1 VSFRIVVDERERNSR
16 VPKFLIEDGA
26 QIDFARLSVGDYI
39 IAPEIAIERKT
50 IHDLINSIYDGRLF
64 IQCSNLTQFYSKPI
78 LIIEGNILNLQL
90 ENSTESKINDDE
102 IEISFEKILQIYDA
116 LATIALIFR
125 IPVIH
130 SPSANYTSK
139 FLIILL
145 NKAIKSGITINGP
158 LIKRIKKG
166 NHMQLQQLSILSSLP
181 GVGDK
186 LAIKLLKKFKTP
198 TKAMNA
204 SISEL
209 ALIPGFGKVRAEK
222 VKKILNYE
230 FNQDITKNQQGTL
243 NFE

>member
-1 VSFRIVVDERERNSR
+1 MSFRIVVDERERNSK

-39 IAPEIAIERKT
+39 ISPEIAIERKT
-50 IHDLINSIYDGRLF
+50 ISDLINSIYDGRLF
-64 IQCSNLTQFYSKPI
+64 IQCSDLIQFYSKPV
-78 LIIEGNILNLQL
+78 LLIEGNILNLQF
-90 ENSTESKINDDE
+90 ENFTEKQNDE
-102 IEISFEKILQIYDA
+102 IEITVEKILQIYDA
-116 LATIALIFR
+116 LATVALIFR
-125 IPVIH
+125 IPIIH

-166 NHMQLQQLSILSSLP
+166 NHIQLQQLSILSSLP

-186 LAIKLLKKFKTP
+186 LAIKLLKKFGTP
-198 TKAMNA
+198 SRAINA

-209 ALIPGFGKVRAEK
+209 SLIPGFGKARAEK
-222 VKKILNYE
+222 VKKILNS
-230 FNQDITKNQQGTL
+230 NLNDDNTKNQQETL
-243 NFE
+243 NF

>member
-1 VSFRIVVDERERNSR
+1 MSFRIVVDERERNSK

-39 IAPEIAIERKT
+39 ISPEIAIERKT
-50 IHDLINSIYDGRLF
+50 ISDLINSIYDGRLF
-64 IQCSNLTQFYSKPI
+64 IQCSDLIQFYSKPV
-78 LIIEGNILNLQL
+78 LLIEGNILNLQF
-90 ENSTESKINDDE
+90 ENFTEKQNDE
-102 IEISFEKILQIYDA
+102 IEITVEKILQIYDA
-116 LATIALIFR
+116 LATVALIFR
-125 IPVIH
+125 IPIIH

-166 NHMQLQQLSILSSLP
+166 NHVQLQQLSILSSLP

-186 LAIKLLKKFKTP
+186 LAIKLLKKFGTP
-198 TKAMNA
+198 SRAINA

-209 ALIPGFGKVRAEK
+209 SLIPGFGKARAEK
-222 VKKILNYE
+222 VKKILNS
-230 FNQDITKNQQGTL
+230 NLNDNNPKNQQETL
-243 NFE
+243 NF

>member
-1 VSFRIVVDERERNSR
+1 
-16 VPKFLIEDGA
+16 
-26 QIDFARLSVGDYI
+26 
-39 IAPEIAIERKT
+39 
-50 IHDLINSIYDGRLF
+50 
-64 IQCSNLTQFYSKPI
+64 LTQFYSKPI

-90 ENSTESKINDDE
+90 ENSTESKINDE

>member
-50 IHDLINSIYDGRLF
+50 IRDLINSIYDGRLF

-90 ENSTESKINDDE
+90 ENSTNENQINE
-102 IEISFEKILQIYDA
+102 IEISFEKILQVYDA

-198 TKAMNA
+198 TRAMNA
-204 SISEL
+204 SVSEL
-209 ALIPGFGKVRAEK
+209 ALIPGFGKARAEK

-230 FNQDITKNQQGTL
+230 FNEGITKNQQGTL

>member
-1 VSFRIVVDERERNSR
+1 MSFRIVVDERERNSK

-39 IAPEIAIERKT
+39 ISPEIAIERKT
-50 IHDLINSIYDGRLF
+50 ISDLINSIYDGRLF
-64 IQCSNLTQFYSKPI
+64 IQCSDLIQFYSKPI
-78 LIIEGNILNLQL
+78 LLIEGNILNLQF
-90 ENSTESKINDDE
+90 ENFSEKQNDE
-102 IEISFEKILQIYDA
+102 IEITVEKILQIYDA
-116 LATIALIFR
+116 LATVALIFR
-125 IPVIH
+125 IPIIH

-166 NHMQLQQLSILSSLP
+166 NHVQLQQLSILSSLP

-186 LAIKLLKKFKTP
+186 LAIKLLKKFGTP
-198 TKAMNA
+198 SRAINA

-209 ALIPGFGKVRAEK
+209 SLIPGFGKARAEK
-222 VKKILNYE
+222 MKKILNS
-230 FNQDITKNQQGTL
+230 NLNDDNTKNQQETL
-243 NFE
+243 NF

>member
-1 VSFRIVVDERERNSR
+1 MSFRIVVDERERNSK

-39 IAPEIAIERKT
+39 ISPEIAIERKT
-50 IHDLINSIYDGRLF
+50 ISDLINSIYDGRLF
-64 IQCSNLTQFYSKPI
+64 IQCSDLIQFYSKPV
-78 LIIEGNILNLQL
+78 LLIEGNILNLQF
-90 ENSTESKINDDE
+90 ENFTEKQNDE
-102 IEISFEKILQIYDA
+102 IEITVEKILQIYDA
-116 LATIALIFR
+116 LATVALIFR
-125 IPVIH
+125 IPIIH

-166 NHMQLQQLSILSSLP
+166 NHVQLQQLSILSSLP

-186 LAIKLLKKFKTP
+186 LAIKLLKKFGTP
-198 TKAMNA
+198 SRAINA

-209 ALIPGFGKVRAEK
+209 SLIPGFGKARAEK
-222 VKKILNYE
+222 VKKILNT
-230 FNQDITKNQQGTL
+230 NLNDNNPKNQQETL
-243 NFE
+243 NF

>member
-64 IQCSNLTQFYSKPI
+64 IQCYDLTQFYSKPI
-78 LIIEGNILNLQL
+78 LIIEGNILNLQV
-90 ENSTESKINDDE
+90 ENSTENQINE
-102 IEISFEKILQIYDA
+102 IEISFEKILQVYDA

-186 LAIKLLKKFKTP
+186 LAIRLLKKFKTP
-198 TKAMNA
+198 SRAINA
-204 SISEL
+204 SVSEL
-209 ALIPGFGKVRAEK
+209 ALIPGFGKARAEK

-230 FNQDITKNQQGTL
+230 FNEDITKNQQGTL

>member
-16 VPKFLIEDGA
+16 VPKFLVEDGA

>member
-1 VSFRIVVDERERNSR
+1 MSFRIVVDERERNSR

-50 IHDLINSIYDGRLF
+50 ISDLINSIYDGRLF
-64 IQCSNLTQFYSKPI
+64 IQCSDLIQFYSKPI
-78 LIIEGNILNLQL
+78 LLIEGNILNLQF
-90 ENSTESKINDDE
+90 ENFTEKQNDE
-102 IEISFEKILQIYDA
+102 IEITVEKILQIYDA
-116 LATIALIFR
+116 LATVALIFR
-125 IPVIH
+125 IPIIH

-166 NHMQLQQLSILSSLP
+166 NHVQLQQLSILSSLP

-186 LAIKLLKKFKTP
+186 LAIKLLKKFGTP
-198 TKAMNA
+198 SRAINA

-209 ALIPGFGKVRAEK
+209 SLIPGFGKARAEK
-222 VKKILNYE
+222 VKKILNS
-230 FNQDITKNQQGTL
+230 NLNDDNTKNQQETL
-243 NFE
+243 NF

>member
-1 VSFRIVVDERERNSR
+1 MSFRIVVDERERNSK

-39 IAPEIAIERKT
+39 ISPEIAIERKT
-50 IHDLINSIYDGRLF
+50 ISDLINSIYDGRLF
-64 IQCSNLTQFYSKPI
+64 IQCSDLIQFYSKPI
-78 LIIEGNILNLQL
+78 LLIEGNILNLQF
-90 ENSTESKINDDE
+90 ENFSEKQNDE
-102 IEISFEKILQIYDA
+102 IEITVEKILQIYDA
-116 LATIALIFR
+116 LATVALIFR
-125 IPVIH
+125 IPIIH

-166 NHMQLQQLSILSSLP
+166 NHVQLQQLSILSSLP

-186 LAIKLLKKFKTP
+186 LAIKLLKKFGTP
-198 TKAMNA
+198 SRAINA

-209 ALIPGFGKVRAEK
+209 SLIPGFGKARAEK
-222 VKKILNYE
+222 VKKILNS
-230 FNQDITKNQQGTL
+230 NLNDDNTKNQQETL
-243 NFE
+243 NF

>member
-1 VSFRIVVDERERNSR
+1 MSFRIVVDERERNSR

-50 IHDLINSIYDGRLF
+50 ISDLINSIYDGRLF
-64 IQCSNLTQFYSKPI
+64 IQCSDLIQFYSKPI
-78 LIIEGNILNLQL
+78 LLIEGNILNLQF
-90 ENSTESKINDDE
+90 ENFSEKQNDE
-102 IEISFEKILQIYDA
+102 IEITVEKILQIYDA
-116 LATIALIFR
+116 LATVALIFR
-125 IPVIH
+125 IPIIH

-166 NHMQLQQLSILSSLP
+166 NHVQLQQLSILSSLP

-186 LAIKLLKKFKTP
+186 LAIKLLKKFGTP
-198 TKAMNA
+198 SRAINA

-209 ALIPGFGKVRAEK
+209 SLIPGFGKARAEK
-222 VKKILNYE
+222 VKKILNS
-230 FNQDITKNQQGTL
+230 NLNDNNPKNQQETL
-243 NFE
+243 NF

>member
-39 IAPEIAIERKT
+39 LAPEIAIERKT
-50 IHDLINSIYDGRLF
+50 INDLINSIYDGRLF
-64 IQCSNLTQFYSKPI
+64 IQCSDLIQFYSKPI
-78 LIIEGNILNLQL
+78 LLVEGNILNLQF
-90 ENSTESKINDDE
+90 ENFTEKQNDE
-102 IEISFEKILQIYDA
+102 IEITVEKILQIYDA
-116 LATIALIFR
+116 LATVALIFR
-125 IPVIH
+125 IPIIH

-166 NHMQLQQLSILSSLP
+166 NHIQLQQLSILSSLP

-186 LAIKLLKKFKTP
+186 LAIKLLKKFGTP
-198 TKAMNA
+198 SRAINA

-209 ALIPGFGKVRAEK
+209 SLIPGFGKARAEK
-222 VKKILNYE
+222 VKKILNSDL
-230 FNQDITKNQQGTL
+230 NDDNSKNQQEKL
-243 NFE
+243 NF

>member
-1 VSFRIVVDERERNSR
+1 MSFRIVVDERERNSR

-26 QIDFARLSVGDYI
+26 LIDFARLSVGDYI

-50 IHDLINSIYDGRLF
+50 ISDLINSIYDGRLF
-64 IQCSNLTQFYSKPI
+64 IQCSDLIQFYSKPI
-78 LIIEGNILNLQL
+78 LLIEGNILNLQF
-90 ENSTESKINDDE
+90 ENFSEKQNDE
-102 IEISFEKILQIYDA
+102 IEITVEKILQIYDA
-116 LATIALIFR
+116 LATVALNFR
-125 IPVIH
+125 IPIIH

-166 NHMQLQQLSILSSLP
+166 NHVQLQQLSILSSLP

-186 LAIKLLKKFKTP
+186 LAIKLLKKFGTP
-198 TKAMNA
+198 SRAINA

-209 ALIPGFGKVRAEK
+209 SLIPGFGKARAEK
-222 VKKILNYE
+222 VKKILNS
-230 FNQDITKNQQGTL
+230 NLNDNNPKNQQETL
-243 NFE
+243 NF

>member
-1 VSFRIVVDERERNSR
+1 MSFRIVVDERERNSR

-50 IHDLINSIYDGRLF
+50 IRDLINSIYDGRLF

-90 ENSTESKINDDE
+90 ENSTNENQINE
-102 IEISFEKILQIYDA
+102 IEISFEKILQVYDA

-145 NKAIKSGITINGP
+145 NKAIKSGIIINGP

-204 SISEL
+204 SVSEL
-209 ALIPGFGKVRAEK
+209 ALIPGFGKARAEK

-230 FNQDITKNQQGTL
+230 FNQDTTKNQQGTL

>member
-1 VSFRIVVDERERNSR
+1 MSFRIVVDERERNSR

-78 LIIEGNILNLQL
+78 LIIEGNILNLQF
-90 ENSTESKINDDE
+90 ENSSESQMNE
-102 IEISFEKILQIYDA
+102 IEISFEKILQVYDA

-198 TKAMNA
+198 TRAMNA
-204 SISEL
+204 SVSEL
-209 ALIPGFGKVRAEK
+209 SLIPGFGKARAEK

-230 FNQDITKNQQGTL
+230 FNEGITKNQQGTL

>member
-50 IHDLINSIYDGRLF
+50 ISDLINSIYDGRLF
-64 IQCSNLTQFYSKPI
+64 IQCSDLIQFYSKPV
-78 LIIEGNILNLQL
+78 LLIEGNILNLQF
-90 ENSTESKINDDE
+90 ENFTEKQNDE
-102 IEISFEKILQIYDA
+102 IEITVEKILQIYDA
-116 LATIALIFR
+116 LATVALIFR
-125 IPVIH
+125 IPIIH

-166 NHMQLQQLSILSSLP
+166 NHIQLQQLSILSSLP

-186 LAIKLLKKFKTP
+186 LAIKLLKKFGTP
-198 TKAMNA
+198 SRAINA

-209 ALIPGFGKVRAEK
+209 SLIPGFGKARAEK
-222 VKKILNYE
+222 VKKILNS
-230 FNQDITKNQQGTL
+230 NLNDDNTKNQQETL
-243 NFE
+243 NF

>member
-50 IHDLINSIYDGRLF
+50 ISDLINSIYDGRLF
-64 IQCSNLTQFYSKPI
+64 IQCSDLIQFYSKPI
-78 LIIEGNILNLQL
+78 LLIEGNILNLQF
-90 ENSTESKINDDE
+90 ENFTEKQNDE
-102 IEISFEKILQIYDA
+102 IEITVEKILQIYDA
-116 LATIALIFR
+116 LATVALIFR
-125 IPVIH
+125 IPIIH

-166 NHMQLQQLSILSSLP
+166 NHVQLQQLSILSSLP

-186 LAIKLLKKFKTP
+186 LAIKLLKKFGTP
-198 TKAMNA
+198 SRAINA

-209 ALIPGFGKVRAEK
+209 SLIPGFGKARAEK
-222 VKKILNYE
+222 VKKILNS
-230 FNQDITKNQQGTL
+230 NLNDDNTKNQQETL
-243 NFE
+243 NF

>member
-16 VPKFLIEDGA
+16 VPKFLVEDGA

-90 ENSTESKINDDE
+90 ENSPESKINDE

-243 NFE
+243 NFD

>member
-1 VSFRIVVDERERNSR
+1 MSFRIVVDERERNSR
-16 VPKFLIEDGA
+16 VPKFLVEDGA

-90 ENSTESKINDDE
+90 ENSPESKINDDE

-243 NFE
+243 NFD

>member
-50 IHDLINSIYDGRLF
+50 IRDLINSIYDGRLF

-90 ENSTESKINDDE
+90 ENSPESKINDE

-243 NFE
+243 NFD

>member
-1 VSFRIVVDERERNSR
+1 MSFRIVVDERERNSR
-16 VPKFLIEDGA
+16 VPKFLVEDGA

-90 ENSTESKINDDE
+90 ENSPESKINDE

-243 NFE
+243 NFD

>member
-1 VSFRIVVDERERNSR
+1 MSFRIVVDERERNSR
-16 VPKFLIEDGA
+16 VPKFLVEDGA

-90 ENSTESKINDDE
+90 ENSTESKINDE

>member
-16 VPKFLIEDGA
+16 VPKFLVEDGA

-90 ENSTESKINDDE
+90 ENSTESKINDE

-222 VKKILNYE
+222 VIMNLTKISQKINRE
-230 FNQDITKNQQGTL
+230 H
-243 NFE
+243 

>member
-39 IAPEIAIERKT
+39 ISPEIAIERKT
-50 IHDLINSIYDGRLF
+50 ISDLINSIYDGRLF
-64 IQCSNLTQFYSKPI
+64 IQCSDLIQFYSKPI
-78 LIIEGNILNLQL
+78 LLIEGNILNLQF
-90 ENSTESKINDDE
+90 ENFTEKQNDE
-102 IEISFEKILQIYDA
+102 IEITVEKILQIYDA
-116 LATIALIFR
+116 LATVALIFR
-125 IPVIH
+125 IPIIH

-166 NHMQLQQLSILSSLP
+166 NHIQLQQLSILSSLP

-186 LAIKLLKKFKTP
+186 LAIKLLKKFGTP
-198 TKAMNA
+198 SRAINA

-209 ALIPGFGKVRAEK
+209 SLIPGFGKARAEK
-222 VKKILNYE
+222 VKKILNS
-230 FNQDITKNQQGTL
+230 NLNDDNTKNQQETL
-243 NFE
+243 NF

>member
-1 VSFRIVVDERERNSR
+1 MSFRIVVDERERNSR

-50 IHDLINSIYDGRLF
+50 ISDLINSIYDGRLF
-64 IQCSNLTQFYSKPI
+64 IQCSDLIQFYSKPV
-78 LIIEGNILNLQL
+78 LLIEGNILNLQF
-90 ENSTESKINDDE
+90 ENFTEKQNDE
-102 IEISFEKILQIYDA
+102 IEITVEKILQIYDA
-116 LATIALIFR
+116 LATVALIFR
-125 IPVIH
+125 IPIIH

-166 NHMQLQQLSILSSLP
+166 NHIQLQQLSILSSLP

-186 LAIKLLKKFKTP
+186 LAIKLLKKFGTP
-198 TKAMNA
+198 SRAINA

-209 ALIPGFGKVRAEK
+209 SLIPGFGKARAEK
-222 VKKILNYE
+222 MKKILNS
-230 FNQDITKNQQGTL
+230 NLNDDNTKNQQETL
-243 NFE
+243 NF

>member
-1 VSFRIVVDERERNSR
+1 MSFRIVVDERERNSR

-50 IHDLINSIYDGRLF
+50 ISDLINSIYDGRLF
-64 IQCSNLTQFYSKPI
+64 IQCSDLIQFYSKPI
-78 LIIEGNILNLQL
+78 LLIEGNILNLQF
-90 ENSTESKINDDE
+90 ENFTEKQNNE
-102 IEISFEKILQIYDA
+102 IEITVEKILQIYDA
-116 LATIALIFR
+116 LATVALIFR
-125 IPVIH
+125 IPIIH

-166 NHMQLQQLSILSSLP
+166 NHIQLQQLSILSSLP

-186 LAIKLLKKFKTP
+186 LAIKLLKKFGTP
-198 TKAMNA
+198 SRAINA

-209 ALIPGFGKVRAEK
+209 SLIPGFGKARAEK
-222 VKKILNYE
+222 VKKILNS
-230 FNQDITKNQQGTL
+230 NLNDDNTKNQQETL
-243 NFE
+243 NF

>member
-1 VSFRIVVDERERNSR
+1 MSFRIVVDERERNSR

-50 IHDLINSIYDGRLF
+50 IRDLINSIYDGRLF

-90 ENSTESKINDDE
+90 ENSTNENQINE
-102 IEISFEKILQIYDA
+102 IEISFEKILQVYDA

-198 TKAMNA
+198 TRAMNA
-204 SISEL
+204 SVSEL
-209 ALIPGFGKVRAEK
+209 ALIPGFGKARAEK

-230 FNQDITKNQQGTL
+230 FNEGITKNQQGTL

>member
-1 VSFRIVVDERERNSR
+1 MSFRIVVDERERNSR

-50 IHDLINSIYDGRLF
+50 IRDLINSIYDGRLF

-78 LIIEGNILNLQL
+78 LIIEGNILNLQI
-90 ENSTESKINDDE
+90 ENSTNENQINE
-102 IEISFEKILQIYDA
+102 IEISFEKILQVYDA

-198 TKAMNA
+198 TRAMNA
-204 SISEL
+204 SVSEL
-209 ALIPGFGKVRAEK
+209 ALIPGFGKARAEK

-230 FNQDITKNQQGTL
+230 FNEGITKNQQGTL

>member
-1 VSFRIVVDERERNSR
+1 MSFRIVVDERERNSR

-50 IHDLINSIYDGRLF
+50 ISDLINSIYDGRLF
-64 IQCSNLTQFYSKPI
+64 IQCSDLIQFYSKPI
-78 LIIEGNILNLQL
+78 LLIEGNILNLQF
-90 ENSTESKINDDE
+90 ENFTEKQNDE
-102 IEISFEKILQIYDA
+102 IEITVEKILQIYDA
-116 LATIALIFR
+116 LATVALIFR
-125 IPVIH
+125 IPIIH

-166 NHMQLQQLSILSSLP
+166 NHIQLQQLSILSSLP

-186 LAIKLLKKFKTP
+186 LAIKLLKKFGTP
-198 TKAMNA
+198 SRAINA

-209 ALIPGFGKVRAEK
+209 SLIPGFGKARAEK
-222 VKKILNYE
+222 MKKILNS
-230 FNQDITKNQQGTL
+230 NLNDDNTKNQQETL
-243 NFE
+243 NF

>member
-1 VSFRIVVDERERNSR
+1 M
-16 VPKFLIEDGA
+16 LISDWSS
-26 QIDFARLSVGDYI
+26 DVCSS
-39 IAPEIAIERKT
+39 
-50 IHDLINSIYDGRLF
+50 DL
-64 IQCSNLTQFYSKPI
+64 
-78 LIIEGNILNLQL
+78 
-90 ENSTESKINDDE
+90 
-102 IEISFEKILQIYDA
+102 A

-186 LAIKLLKKFKTP
+186 LAR
-198 TKAMNA
+198 
-204 SISEL
+204 SEERRV
-209 ALIPGFGKVRAEK
+209 GKECVSTCR
-222 VKKILNYE
+222 LRWWQN
-230 FNQDITKNQQGTL
+230 N
-243 NFE
+243 

>member
-1 VSFRIVVDERERNSR
+1 MSFRIVVDERERNSK

-39 IAPEIAIERKT
+39 ISPEIAIERKT
-50 IHDLINSIYDGRLF
+50 ISDLINSIYDGRLF
-64 IQCSNLTQFYSKPI
+64 IQCSDLIQFYSKPI
-78 LIIEGNILNLQL
+78 LLIEGNILNLQF
-90 ENSTESKINDDE
+90 ENFSEKQNDE
-102 IEISFEKILQIYDA
+102 IEITVEKILQIYDA
-116 LATIALIFR
+116 LATVALIFR
-125 IPVIH
+125 IPIIH

-166 NHMQLQQLSILSSLP
+166 NHIQLQQLSILSSLP

-186 LAIKLLKKFKTP
+186 LAIKLLKKFGTP
-198 TKAMNA
+198 SRAINA

-209 ALIPGFGKVRAEK
+209 SLIPGFGKARAEK
-222 VKKILNYE
+222 VKKILNS
-230 FNQDITKNQQGTL
+230 NLNDDNTKNQQETL
-243 NFE
+243 NF

>member
-16 VPKFLIEDGA
+16 VPKFLVEDGA

-90 ENSTESKINDDE
+90 ENSTESKINDE

-230 FNQDITKNQQGTL
+230 LNGDITKNQQRTL
-243 NFE
+243 NF

>member
-1 VSFRIVVDERERNSR
+1 MSFRIVVDERERNSK

-39 IAPEIAIERKT
+39 ISPEIAIERKT
-50 IHDLINSIYDGRLF
+50 ISDLINSIYDGRLF
-64 IQCSNLTQFYSKPI
+64 IQCSDLIQFYSKPI
-78 LIIEGNILNLQL
+78 LLIEGNILNLQF
-90 ENSTESKINDDE
+90 ENFSEKQNDE
-102 IEISFEKILQIYDA
+102 IEITVEKILQIYDA
-116 LATIALIFR
+116 LATVALIFR
-125 IPVIH
+125 IPIIH

-166 NHMQLQQLSILSSLP
+166 NHVQLQQLSILSSLP

-186 LAIKLLKKFKTP
+186 LAIKLLKKFGTP
-198 TKAMNA
+198 SRAINA

-209 ALIPGFGKVRAEK
+209 SLIPGFGKARAEK
-222 VKKILNYE
+222 VKKILNS
-230 FNQDITKNQQGTL
+230 NLNDNNPKNQQETL
-243 NFE
+243 NF

>member
-16 VPKFLIEDGA
+16 VPKFLVEDGA

-198 TKAMNA
+198 TRAMNA

-209 ALIPGFGKVRAEK
+209 ALIPGFGKARAEK

-230 FNQDITKNQQGTL
+230 FNEDITKNQQGTL